1 LTRAARK
8 IEGGLPE
15 LQVALSERCGLFDGS
30 VEPVSEE
37 GSLVCCTAFGDD
49 LNNLRQ
55 CASEGYAVGV
65 HVDESGFPSSMAV
78 SMA

>member
-1 LTRAARK
+1 
-8 IEGGLPE
+8 
-15 LQVALSERCGLFDGS
+15 
-30 VEPVSEE
+30 
-37 GSLVCCTAFGDD
+37 